1 MIIRLKDFHDSLN
14 IVVILA
20 LDHEF
25 FLLNVPN
32 FQCFQYYGMKLSKG
46 YLSFETVIIHFWDK
60 TDQEINIIS
69 HLNEELLCK

>member
-1 MIIRLKDFHDSLN
+1 MIIRLKHFHDSLN

-46 YLSFETVIIHFWDK
+46 YLSFETVIIHF
-60 TDQEINIIS
+60 
-69 HLNEELLCK
+69 